1 MPVLK
6 HATAITEVQLSPGIP
21 PSQALLLSDTP
32 WVARGYVADW
42 QLVKA
47 AASGAGNALAYI
59 AGFYQGRPVNAFLA
73 EPEFD
78 GRFFYNDD
86 LTGFNFIQVNTQL
99 TQVFEKLLAFST
111 SSEKNPA
118 LYVGSTQTS
127 AWLPGFNEAHP
138 LPCDLPEPMTS
149 LWVGNESRVAA
160 HFDFPRNIACCV
172 LGKRRFTVFPPEQV
186 ENLYVGPWDLTPA
199 GQPISM
205 VDFHNI
211 DYTQFPKFRE
221 AEDHAQTTTLEPGDV
236 IYLPNMWWHQ
246 VESLSP
252 INGLVNFWW
261 QETPGVFGSP
271 TEALKHA
278 FLSIRSLPLHQR
290 KALKAMFDHYVFAE
304 TTAHLEHLPEAS
316 WGRLGGISDTL
327 ARQLRAELTNSL
339 KR

>member
-1 MPVLK
+1 MLAD
-6 HATAITEVQLSPGIP
+6 ATPINEVHLSPGVAP
-21 PSQALLLSDTP
+21 PDDLLRADSP

-42 QLVKA
+42 PLVKDCGDDPKTA
-47 AASGAGNALAYI
+47 LSYLAS
-59 AGFYQGRPVNAFLA
+59 FYEGRPVGAFLA
-73 EPEFD
+73 EPESE
-78 GRFFYNDD
+78 GRFFYNEDV
-86 LTGFNFIQVNTQL
+86 TGFNFIQVSTQL
-99 TQVFEKLLAFST
+99 NQVFEKLLTFSQN
-111 SSEKNPA
+111 SEKSPA

-138 LPCDLPEPMTS
+138 LPVNLPNVMTS
-149 LWVGNESRVAA
+149 LWIGNQSRVAA

-172 LGKRRFTVFPPEQV
+172 LGERRFTVFPPEQV

-211 DYTQFPKFRE
+211 DYERYPLFKE
-221 AEDHAQTTTLEPGDV
+221 AEARAQTATLQPGDI
-236 IYLPNMWWHQ
+236 IYLPNMWWHH
-246 VESLSP
+246 VEALSA

-261 QETPGVFGSP
+261 QETPGVYGSP

-278 FLSIRSLPLHQR
+278 FLSIRSLPLAQR

-304 TTAHLEHLPEAS
+304 TTDHLEHLPEAS
-316 WGRLGGISDTL
+316 WGRLGTVTDAL